1 MLRHSCPTKR
11 QRSCDLCPKFKKKD
25 ILWYAAIGT
34 RLTKLYRSTFC
45 SLQGRGV
52 FKTSVGN
59 HPLHS
64 LGSDRLP
71 ALNISSQSKRKRA
84 VLVWSTPNFSKPL
97 DERTPV
103 GLRRTGPSN
112 RQDSGKCWICL
123 KPSTVTTSTF
133 FAFLKKENLPQWQ
146 KLLFLKKVQN
156 LQLQS
161 WIPACFLKN
170 ESPTFRL
177 ILLLQWFPTCRL
189 THSRGH

>member
-59 HPLHS
+59 HPLYS

-71 ALNISSQSKRKRA
+71 APNISSQSKRKGA

-97 DERTPV
+97 DVRTPV

-112 RQDSGKCWICL
+112 RQDSGKCWIWTKTLHGHNFHILCFFKKRKSSTVTKVTFFKKST
-123 KPSTVTTSTF
+123 KPSTSILNSRLF
-133 FAFLKKENLPQWQ
+133 FKKW
-146 KLLFLKKVQN
+146 K
-156 LQLQS
+156 
-161 WIPACFLKN
+161 
-170 ESPTFRL
+170 PTFRL